1 MGTAILLPPLWSLY
15 GQKELAWT
23 GKFPR
28 EGKHPPR
35 EPPSPPEQGW
45 TEMTTCV
52 PWTPVRLPGQALPNQ
67 TAGEGSACYHQP
79 TRSPSAPLEYTFNRL
94 LKGPVMLLLRKHIGL
109 HTAACAGRWNSRP
122 SVSALHC
129 ELLEDSLKDASV
141 HRVHHRAR
149 PQEVFNRCATSYLS
163 RSLIEHLSVLDP
175 GLSTLYHFLIESSE

>member
-1 MGTAILLPPLWSLY
+1 MSL
-15 GQKELAWT
+15 G
-23 GKFPR
+23 
-28 EGKHPPR
+28 
-35 EPPSPPEQGW
+35 PPSGSLARISLTRLRVKEVHVTTSPPGLPLPLLN
-45 TEMTTCV
+45 TLSIVFSKVLSCFCSGSTSASI
-52 PWTPVRLPGQALPNQ
+52 RLQNAN
-67 TAGEGSACYHQP
+67 S
-79 TRSPSAPLEYTFNRL
+79 
-94 LKGPVMLLLRKHIGL
+94 
-109 HTAACAGRWNSRP
+109 GRWNSRP